1 MQVEAHPHTGVWRPK
16 DQLTF
21 DGQASS
27 EQTCRTHAS
36 DKLSNVVITAA
47 ADLVMLSGSNVA
59 EQIASRLQAAQ
70 QTLLQ
75 LRGMQH
81 GRCL

>member
-1 MQVEAHPHTGVWRPK
+1 MQVEAHLYTGCWKPTDAVLPI
-16 DQLTF
+16 
-21 DGQASS
+21 DGQASP
-27 EQTCRTHAS
+27 EHMCRTHAS
-36 DKLSNVVITAA
+36 DVVSKVAITAA

-75 LRGMQH
+75 LQGMQH
-81 GRCL
+81 GR